1 MKIPKKLREWM
12 DWLRIL
18 LGLLLLSLE
27 LMQKLP

>member
-1 MKIPKKLREWM
+1 MKIAKKLREWM